1 MGGPNEQTLTLPTG
15 KTIKIQTGLFIDN
28 DFVDSVDGKHFG
40 TIDPT
45 TENVIT
51 IVAEASSRDVDLAV
65 EAATKAF
72 YNVWCHV
79 DGKERGRLLNKLAD
93 LMERDLDDLAA
104 LEALDNGKAFSI
116 TKTVDLPEAISCY
129 RYFAGWCDRI
139 HGKVIE
145 TQNNKFC
152 YTRHEPL
159 GVCGAIVPWNFP
171 ICLMA
176 NKIAPALACGN
187 TVVLKTAE
195 QTPLSSLKVAEL
207 CKEAGF
213 PKGVINVLSGFGTTG
228 TVMANHMNIDMI
240 TFTGSTEVGKSIQK
254 AAAESNLK
262 KVLLEL
268 GGKSPS
274 IIFADS
280 NLDTAVKYTHNGS
293 FFNHG
298 QSCCAAA
305 RIYVEER
312 VYDEFLKKF
321 KANAEAIKI
330 GDPFESKTYQGPQI
344 SKKQFDRIMSYIK
357 TGKEEGATLLMGG
370 ERFGEQ
376 GFYIKPT
383 IFTDVNENMTIMQDE
398 IFGPVTCIAK
408 FKTIDE
414 VITKANLTKYGLA
427 AAVFTNDITKAL
439 KLSNEIKAGTV
450 WGYKQSGI
458 GREMGKYAL
467 KEYTQVKTVQINL
480 GTS

>member
-1 MGGPNEQTLTLPTG
+1 MGNSNEETLTLPTG

-28 DFVDSVDGKHFG
+28 EFVESVDGKRFV
-40 TIDPT
+40 TIDPS
-45 TENVIT
+45 TEGVIT
-51 IVAEASSRDVDLAV
+51 TVAEASSKDVDLAV

-72 YNVWCHV
+72 SNVWCHI
-79 DGKERGRLLNKLAD
+79 DGKERGKLLNKLAD
-93 LMERDLDDLAA
+93 LMERNLDDLAA
-104 LEALDNGKAFSI
+104 LETLDNGKAFSI
-116 TKTVDLPEAISCY
+116 TKTIDLPEAIRCY
-129 RYFAGWCDRI
+129 RYFAGWCDKV

-145 TQNNKFC
+145 TQNDKFC
-152 YTRHEPL
+152 YTRNEPL

-171 ICLMA
+171 ISLMA

-187 TVVLKTAE
+187 TVILKTAE

-213 PKGVINVLSGFGTTG
+213 PKGVINVLSGFGSTG
-228 TVMANHMNIDMI
+228 TVMANHMKIDMI

-262 KVLLEL
+262 RVLLEL

-280 NLDTAVKYTHNGS
+280 NLDTAVKFTFNGS

-298 QSCCAAA
+298 QFCVAAT
-305 RIYVEER
+305 RIYVEEH

-321 KANAEAIKI
+321 KTDAEAIKI
-330 GDPFESKTYQGPQI
+330 GNPFESKIYQGPQI
-344 SKKQFDRIMSYIK
+344 SRKQFDRIMSYIK

-370 ERFGEQ
+370 ERHGER

-383 IFTDVNENMTIMQDE
+383 IFTDVIENMTIMQDE

-414 VITKANLTKYGLA
+414 VIEKANLTKYGLA
-427 AAVFTNDITKAL
+427 AAVFTNNIIKAV
-439 KLSNEIKAGTV
+439 KLSKEIKAGTV
-450 WGYKQSGI
+450 WVNQYMEGDSS
-458 GREMGKYAL
+458 L
-467 KEYTQVKTVQINL
+467 
-480 GTS
+480 

>member
-1 MGGPNEQTLTLPTG
+1 
-15 KTIKIQTGLFIDN
+15 
-28 DFVDSVDGKHFG
+28 
-40 TIDPT
+40 
-45 TENVIT
+45 
-51 IVAEASSRDVDLAV
+51 
-65 EAATKAF
+65 
-72 YNVWCHV
+72 
-79 DGKERGRLLNKLAD
+79 
-93 LMERDLDDLAA
+93 
-104 LEALDNGKAFSI
+104 
-116 TKTVDLPEAISCY
+116 
-129 RYFAGWCDRI
+129 
-139 HGKVIE
+139 
-145 TQNNKFC
+145 
-152 YTRHEPL
+152 
-159 GVCGAIVPWNFP
+159 
-171 ICLMA
+171 MA

-207 CKEAGF
+207 CREAGF
-213 PKGVINVLSGFGTTG
+213 PKGVINVLSGFG
-228 TVMANHMNIDMI
+228 
-240 TFTGSTEVGKSIQK
+240 FTEVGKSILK

-321 KANAEAIKI
+321 KANTEAIKI

-344 SKKQFDRIMSYIK
+344 SKKQFDRIMFYIK

-383 IFTDVNENMTIMQDE
+383 IFTDVVSTKSSFLDLNFTI
-398 IFGPVTCIAK
+398 IA
-408 FKTIDE
+408 
-414 VITKANLTKYGLA
+414 KANLTKYGLA
-427 AAVFTNDITKAL
+427 AAVFTNNITKAL

-450 WGYKQSGI
+450 WVNQYMTGDSSLPFGGYKKSGI

-467 KEYTQVKTVQINL
+467 KEYTQIKTVQINL
-480 GTS
+480 GTSCN